1 MHTPSSQGTCEPNL
15 TPLLDLILQIL
26 MFFMVTVNFAT
37 DQQVNADVK
46 LPDSQTARPLSQK
59 SDKDPIFLNLMYDHE
74 KNAYHVEVPSAKERT
89 MDQLRARNWLLSRY
103 EDLKRFGD
111 VTNSVIIRA
120 DRDADYA
127 QVYQLLQSCAE
138 AKFRDLK
145 VRAIVR

>member
-1 MHTPSSQGTCEPNL
+1 MHVPQSESVAEPNL

-37 DQQVNADVK
+37 DQQINGDIR

-59 SDKDPIFLNLMYDHE
+59 RDKDPIFLNLLYDAE
-74 KNAYHVEVPSAKERT
+74 KNQYRVEVPSSRERF
-89 MDQLRARNWLLSRY
+89 MDQLTARNWLQSRH
-103 EDLKRFGD
+103 EDLERYGA
-111 VTNSVIIRA
+111 VTNAVIIRA

-127 QVYQLLQSCAE
+127 QVYQLLQSCSE

-145 VRAIVR
+145 VRALVR